1 VATVQD
7 MSPEPLFGLLT
18 HRRTNKQT
26 DTFLYLRIRPT
37 LFHLMTSTFVHCHVN
52 EAKYLHDIESYID
65 IVYDTYGVHDLYT

>member
-1 VATVQD
+1 MND
-7 MSPEPLFGLLT
+7 
-18 HRRTNKQT
+18 
-26 DTFLYLRIRPT
+26 DLRIRPT